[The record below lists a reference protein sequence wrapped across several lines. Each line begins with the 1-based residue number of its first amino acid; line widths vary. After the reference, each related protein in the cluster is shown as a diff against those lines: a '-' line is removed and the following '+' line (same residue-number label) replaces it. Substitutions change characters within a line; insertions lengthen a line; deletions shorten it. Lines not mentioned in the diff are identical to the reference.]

1 MDTTSEEMRERD
13 EIEQQHEDAEA
24 LRQYHWYWDG
34 VAADEYG
41 KQFVE
46 YDEGIEHAE
55 VRYAEEEEYTN
66 WQYSHGD
73 WESYCFENADT
84 PFELLWR
91 LAQ

>member
-46 YDEGIEHAE
+46 YDEGLKHAE
-55 VRYAEEEEYTN
+55 VMYAEEYEYSDYEYT
-66 WQYSHGD
+66 HDD
-73 WESYCFENADT
+73 WEAYCYENHDT

-91 LAQ
+91 LIP